1 MPQQQQQQ
9 QQGAALPLNSHTAG
23 HPAVGADLSS
33 STNVSSTGAATATG
47 PAAST
52 PYPPSFLEVM
62 EMVSK
67 GVTPP
72 NVRSDINDKPPDPS
86 RPPSEPRIPPRSK
99 PWESAAAAAK
109 TSGLPFAPHASSSSP
124 NVHLPPLTPSVT
136 STPSASPA
144 RAANGVGSPL
154 DASSPFPSTHASTGA
169 KRNEGVLLHSSKE
182 WLGATSPLQEVRGQ
196 DQPAPSHLGLFPPGC
211 LEDGS
216 NSSGSKQQ
224 GALWGSS
231 KLNAAAEPYAPSWAA
246 STRQQQQ
253 QQQPVISSPAP
264 DSTLA
269 EPSAQTEQE
278 VPAHNHLFQG
288 LVQEVRSGLPEGSR
302 TDGPHQNGQQQGR
315 AAGEAVEA
323 GGSSTSGGNSG
334 PSTATPS
341 TQASAEGAPPASRP
355 LSVLQPNPSWKPPPP
370 PMPTVSHLR
379 QKRAQSASSPAKG
392 PLAPAPSSGSQDGER
407 VEGMQGTTGVHAEAS
422 RAPSRQAEHET
433 PAPGDGSNGGG
444 GAVEH
449 PVEIPVE
456 SPAGQAATEGG
467 PDEVEQ

>member
-1 MPQQQQQQ
+1 MAW
-9 QQGAALPLNSHTAG
+9 GVLWMRA
-23 HPAVGADLSS
+23 
-33 STNVSSTGAATATG
+33 
-47 PAAST
+47 
-52 PYPPSFLEVM
+52 PPSQARMQAQEQK
-62 EMVSK
+62 EMRVSCS
-67 GVTPP
+67 TAR
-72 NVRSDINDKPPDPS
+72 RSGWG
-86 RPPSEPRIPPRSK
+86 R
-99 PWESAAAAAK
+99 
-109 TSGLPFAPHASSSSP
+109 
-124 NVHLPPLTPSVT
+124 
-136 STPSASPA
+136 
-144 RAANGVGSPL
+144 
-154 DASSPFPSTHASTGA
+154 
-169 KRNEGVLLHSSKE
+169 
-182 WLGATSPLQEVRGQ
+182 
-196 DQPAPSHLGLFPPGC
+196 PAPYR
-211 LEDGS
+211 S

-370 PMPTVSHLR
+370 PMPT
-379 QKRAQSASSPAKG
+379 
-392 PLAPAPSSGSQDGER
+392 
-407 VEGMQGTTGVHAEAS
+407 
-422 RAPSRQAEHET
+422 
-433 PAPGDGSNGGG
+433 
-444 GAVEH
+444 
-449 PVEIPVE
+449 
-456 SPAGQAATEGG
+456 
-467 PDEVEQ
+467 